1 MPTPLALSSALEKT
15 GLGAARPSTETL
27 GRYKVDSAVT
37 GALRSAAQATGVD
50 FEVLAAKA
58 AMESG
63 FRADAQASTSSARG
77 LFQFID
83 QTWLGVV
90 QEHGAEHGLAD
101 AAAAITRQGSRLT
114 VSDPAMRARILALRD
129 DPEISARLGA
139 EHLKDLSDAMAT
151 NLGHRPDAAELYL
164 GHFLGLRGAS
174 ELLQKAAADPQM
186 AASQVLPDAARANP
200 AIFRGGDGAPLSVKQ
215 VLDKLRERVNQTY
228 AQLGLDAPSGPV
240 TIDPNA
246 LAQAPKP
253 GTPMASNEPFWWGSG
268 APARVAHAPEQAM
281 LSTLL
286 EVFTRMNKA
295 GAQRAAGEDPRSLPA
310 GVVAAL
316 RQGGD
321 ATAEARKAY
330 GLG

>member
-1 MPTPLALSSALEKT
+1 MPTSVALPAALES
-15 GLGAARPSTETL
+15 GLSAARQRTETL
-27 GRYKVDSAVT
+27 GRYKVDSAVA
-37 GALRSAAQATGVD
+37 GALRNAAQATGMD

-90 QEHGAEHGLAD
+90 QKHGADHGLAD
-101 AAAAITRQGSRLT
+101 AAAAVTRQGGRLT
-114 VSDPAMRARILALRD
+114 VSDPALRSRILALRD
-129 DPEISARLGA
+129 NPEISARLGA
-139 EHLKDLSDAMAT
+139 EHLKDLSDA
-151 NLGHRPDAAELYL
+151 LGSNIGRRPDTTELYL

-174 ELLQKAAADPQM
+174 ELLQKASSDPQM

-200 AIFRGGDGAPLSVKQ
+200 AIFRGADGAPLSVTQ
-215 VLDKLRERVNQTY
+215 VIDKLRERVKQTY
-228 AQLGLDAPSGPV
+228 AQLGMEAPSGPV
-240 TIDPNA
+240 TIDPTA
-246 LAQAPKP
+246 VTQAQKSDAV
-253 GTPMASNEPFWWGSG
+253 ASNEPFWWGSG

-295 GAQRAAGEDPRSLPA
+295 GAQRSASEDARALPA
-310 GVVAAL
+310 DVVTAL
-316 RQGGD
+316 RQGSD
-321 ATAEARKAY
+321 AMAEARKAY
-330 GLG
+330 GAA